1 MLRRQIYQNH
11 VNSAFSAPKTSATD
25 SVGGRK
31 KSGCDATVA
40 SVKSG
45 RLEVE
50 RSFFCRVPAEPELKV
65 EPEVLKFDQ
74 TSLF

>member
-1 MLRRQIYQNH
+1 MREKSCHGDLSVGLMLRRQIYQNH
-11 VNSAFSAPKTSATD
+11 VNSAFSAPKASATD

-45 RLEVE
+45 RLGVE
-50 RSFFCRVPAEPELKV
+50 RASI
-65 EPEVLKFDQ
+65 
-74 TSLF
+74 LFSSS